1 MIVYK
6 SYERCAV
13 IAMKRNAERPF
24 YTVTEAAH
32 LLDVS
37 PVTVWRWI
45 ETRRLPAYRV
55 GPRRIRIRK
64 EDLMAVVQP
73 ARGEEVT
80 AVEKETKRPD
90 IFAHYDPERARK
102 ALAQSAGALAGI
114 NREALLRD
122 LHAQRDQE
130 STGRPT

>member
-1 MIVYK
+1 MKDVQ
-6 SYERCAV
+6 AT
-13 IAMKRNAERPF
+13 AMKRNGERPF
-24 YTVTEAAH
+24 YTITEAA
-32 LLDVS
+32 LFLDVS

-90 IFAHYDPERARK
+90 VFALYDPERARK

-114 NREALLRD
+114 NGEALLRD
-122 LHAQRDQE
+122 LHAQREQH